1 MADFGEYTP
10 MSAST
15 KFNGRWWGEE
25 SSEILHTYLPQD
37 WARINREAVEES
49 GKLGD
54 VLFWMRSGGINSKYH
69 QVMSW
74 AGDQTVDWTKSDGL
88 PSSIVAALSLAVSGM
103 GLSHSDIGG
112 YTSFP
117 QLSNVLQDPPIR
129 DKELLLRWAEYSVFT
144 PLMRTHEGNKP
155 DENAQIYDD
164 EDTLKQFGRL
174 TRIYKAL
181 SPYIKT
187 AVGQNTYDHKPVMRP
202 LFLHYPDDPKAYDQ
216 SYEYMFGDDLLVAPV
231 LEPGVDNWTV
241 YLPG

>member
-1 MADFGEYTP
+1 MSVQLTSLNLIQNVIGKKEVSICLSISDFIICIFFSINTAKIWYKELIKENLINLGLSGWMADFGEYTP

-25 SSEILHTYLPQD
+25 SNEILHTYLPQD
-37 WARINREAVEES
+37 WARINREAVEEA

-129 DKELLLRWAEYSVFT
+129 NKELLLRWAEYSVFT
-144 PLMRTHEGNKP
+144 PLMRTHEGNR
-155 DENAQIYDD
+155 
-164 EDTLKQFGRL
+164 F
-174 TRIYKAL
+174 
-181 SPYIKT
+181 
-187 AVGQNTYDHKPVMRP
+187 VP
-202 LFLHYPDDPKAYDQ
+202 L
-216 SYEYMFGDDLLVAPV
+216 
-231 LEPGVDNWTV
+231 
-241 YLPG
+241 